1 MKIVMIGIV
10 VIGILLL
17 MSITAQTIGLTP
29 IRSWIQ
35 DALKKLCL
43 KTVMR
48 VMITLTKMRND
59 IEDDDDDIEHGA
71 DSSGHLEGIRNLF
84 KNKK

>member
-1 MKIVMIGIV
+1 
-10 VIGILLL
+10 

-59 IEDDDDDIEHGA
+59 IEDDDDIEHGA